1 MKISNIIR
9 SVATVALLASASG
22 AYAQA
27 PALLH
32 SHNDYVRTMPF
43 YEAYSQHI
51 YSIECDMFYKDGTL
65 LVGHDLE
72 DLRPDFTF
80 ERFYLNPIVDIY
92 KMNGGKPYAD
102 SDAGLQLMVEIKSNN
117 TEAYM
122 KAFVKLIKQHPDVFD
137 PARNSNACRIVVTG
151 QYEPSPANFNK
162 YPDYILF
169 DGDINASYT
178 PEQLKRVAMFS
189 VNFRNYSIW
198 NGKGTL
204 IDAEKAK
211 VEAVIARAHAQ
222 GKPIR
227 FWGAPDGITAWNT
240 FLNMGIDY
248 INTDHPAQC
257 AEFFSRWNAKN
268 YVISADAHIES
279 DGSVIR
285 NDRLDKITR
294 SFSGF
299 KNDKMQLTKRQ
310 AIYTPSYLNDG
321 TDKPIKN
328 VILLI
333 GDGMG
338 INEIV
343 AADRVNDGL
352 TMFLM
357 KHFGLSQTASAD
369 AFTTDSAAGGSALAT
384 GVSTKNRHISAN
396 ADGSAN
402 ESLSEFFA
410 ARGKAVGVVTLGNMA
425 DATPAAFY
433 AHYTERDSADII
445 TRALLNEHLTL
456 LAGSGINE
464 FTKRN
469 DGVDLIGELR
479 KKGYRFIRNID
490 EINTEK
496 GKTICIDEAM
506 GDGAEVS
513 NLDLLARTTRQ
524 SIEKLQSASNEGF
537 FLMIEG
543 AKIDY
548 AGHSQY
554 FPGSVLETLSF
565 DKAVAEALR
574 FADSNG
580 ETLVIVTADHE
591 TGGLTLIDGDLNTG
605 AVVGYFLTNDHTPVP
620 VPVFA
625 YGPQA
630 HKFIGQQRNID
641 ICNKIKAQFK

>member
-1 MKISNIIR
+1 MKILNIIR
-9 SVATVALLASASG
+9 SVAIVALLASASG

-43 YEAYSQHI
+43 YEAYSQHM
-51 YSIECDMFYKDGTL
+51 YSIECDMFYKDGKL

-151 QYEPSPANFNK
+151 QYEPSPADFNK

-189 VNFRNYSIW
+189 VNFRDYSIW

-299 KNDKMQLTKRQ
+299 KNDKMQLTERQ

-343 AADRVNDGL
+343 AADRVNNGL

-445 TRALLNEHLTL
+445 TRALLNEKLTL

-479 KKGYRFIRNID
+479 KKGYRFIRDID
-490 EINTEK
+490 EICAET
-496 GKTICIDEAM
+496 GKTICIDEEM
-506 GDGAEVS
+506 GEGAEVS

-524 SIEKLQSASNEGF
+524 SIEKLQSAGKDGF

-565 DKAVAEALR
+565 DKAIAEALR

-620 VPVFA
+620 VPVFT

>member
-9 SVATVALLASASG
+9 SLAVAALFGGAAVAN
-22 AYAQA
+22 AQF

-51 YSIECDMFYKDGTL
+51 YSIECDMFFKDGKL
-65 LVGHDLE
+65 LIGHDLE

-80 ERFYLNPIVDIY
+80 ERFYLNPIVELY

-122 KAFVKLIKQHPDVFD
+122 KEFVKLIKRYPEVFD

-151 QYEPSPANFNK
+151 QYEPSPDKFDQ
-162 YPDYILF
+162 YPEYILF
-169 DGDINASYT
+169 DGDINANYT
-178 PEQLKRVAMFS
+178 ESQLKRVAMFS
-189 VNFRNYSIW
+189 VNFRAYSIW

-204 IDAEKAK
+204 INAEKAK
-211 VEAVIARAHAQ
+211 VEAVIAKAHAL

-257 AEFFSRWNAKN
+257 AEFFSRWNTKN
-268 YVISADAHIES
+268 YVISADSHA
-279 DGSVIR
+279 DQNTTVIR

-299 KNDKMQLTKRQ
+299 KNDKMQLTERQ
-310 AIYTPSYLNDG
+310 SIYTPTYLNDG
-321 TDKPIKN
+321 ADKPVKN

-338 INEIV
+338 LNEVV
-343 AADRVNDGL
+343 ATDRVNDGL
-352 TMFLM
+352 SMFLM
-357 KHFGLSQTASAD
+357 KYFGLSQTTSAD

-384 GVSTKNRHISAN
+384 GVSTSNRHISAN
-396 ADGSAN
+396 EDGTPN
-402 ESLSEFFA
+402 ESLSEFFDA
-410 ARGKAVGVVTLGNMA
+410 LGKAVGVVTLGNMA

-445 TRALLNEHLTL
+445 TRDLLKGHLTL

-469 DGVDLIGELR
+469 DGVDLIGELN
-479 KKGYRFIRNID
+479 KKGYRFIRSID

-506 GDGAEVS
+506 GEGAEVS

-524 SIEKLQSASNEGF
+524 SIEKLQSAGKDGF

-554 FPGSVLETLSF
+554 FPGCILETLSF
-565 DKAVAEALR
+565 DKAIAEALR
-574 FADSNG
+574 FADTNG

-591 TGGLTLIDGDLNTG
+591 TGGLVLIDGDKATG

-620 VPVFA
+620 VPVFT

-630 HKFIGQQRNID
+630 HRFIGKQLNTE
-641 ICNKIKAQFK
+641 ICHKIKALFK